1 MHYTRIGY
9 LFQFLSRKRNKSID
23 FPFRVRYIL
32 IVLVS
37 GTKERGENMF
47 ELDLEMIAKLR
58 ERRARK
64 ILL

>member
-23 FPFRVRYIL
+23 FLFRVRYIL